1 MKKALILTAV
11 MLLFFAESN
20 AQVSINTDNTTPD
33 QSAMLDIKSTTKGV
47 VFPRMNLGQLSSIT
61 NPVNGLQVFCTTD
74 GKMYIFVAAVGQWKE
89 LAYGSTTI
97 NPPFNC
103 GISITIN
110 HIVGVVSP
118 VTKTATYAT
127 VNNIQGEPEK
137 CWITSNLG
145 SDHQAASVND
155 VTESSAGWY
164 WQFNLKQGYK
174 HDGSVLTPSWT
185 ITNINET
192 SDWLIANDP
201 CNLELGS
208 SWRIP
213 TYTEWNNV
221 SNTWMNWIDAWNSPL
236 KLHGAGF
243 LNSSFGSLNFRGVTG
258 YYWSSTQY
266 SSTYGWELYITNSG
280 NLMGNYKKAYAFTV
294 RCIRN

>member
-103 GISITIN
+103 GISTVFIISICHIRDIGRVYCYRYIISLTIR
-110 HIVGVVSP
+110 
-118 VTKTATYAT
+118 KT
-127 VNNIQGEPEK
+127 
-137 CWITSNLG
+137 C
-145 SDHQAASVND
+145 
-155 VTESSAGWY
+155 
-164 WQFNLKQGYK
+164 
-174 HDGSVLTPSWT
+174 
-185 ITNINET
+185 
-192 SDWLIANDP
+192 
-201 CNLELGS
+201 
-208 SWRIP
+208 
-213 TYTEWNNV
+213 YT
-221 SNTWMNWIDAWNSPL
+221 
-236 KLHGAGF
+236 
-243 LNSSFGSLNFRGVTG
+243 
-258 YYWSSTQY
+258 
-266 SSTYGWELYITNSG
+266 
-280 NLMGNYKKAYAFTV
+280 
-294 RCIRN
+294 